1 MIKKRNRASKQS
13 RRERQRERER
23 EGGRDL
29 LEKTFWT
36 KDKGITFPFSFKC
49 LEK

>member
-1 MIKKRNRASKQS
+1 MIKKRNWASKQG
-13 RRERQRERER
+13 RRERER
-23 EGGRDL
+23 ERERDL

-36 KDKGITFPFSFKC
+36 KDKGSTFPFSFKC